1 MTCWVWDLSAIW
13 TGSRPVGLLL
23 SDREVVFELKP
34 SEWITEEDLQN
45 GRTQE
50 YFQGKKKEPLVEE
63 TEKE

>member
-1 MTCWVWDLSAIW
+1 M
-13 TGSRPVGLLL
+13 L